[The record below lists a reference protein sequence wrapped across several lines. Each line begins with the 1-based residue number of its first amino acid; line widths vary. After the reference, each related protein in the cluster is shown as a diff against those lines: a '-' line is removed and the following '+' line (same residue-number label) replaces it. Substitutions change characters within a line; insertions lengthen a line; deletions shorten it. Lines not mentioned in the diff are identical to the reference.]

1 MDLSAKAIAWLIAW
15 KACRS
20 IPPEQQLGDLV
31 HIVWCSVSLG
41 IIFEQGV
48 PTDWLQVFP
57 PPFHYSADSL
67 VSDE

>member
-15 KACRS
+15 NACRS
-20 IPPEQQLGDLV
+20 IPPEQLGDLV

-48 PTDWLQVFP
+48 PTDRLQVFP
-57 PPFHYSADSL
+57 PPFLYSAESL